1 MKTRDRHVHRLAR
14 RFMFEVLP
22 PLNCDGERERE
33 SQNQQRRL
41 TDAVLSLLIIGL
53 SPVATHHAQLSRTLS
68 RCFCP
73 EKIKG
78 GDVISITQQH

>member
-1 MKTRDRHVHRLAR
+1 MCIVWRDGSCLKCSLRSIG
-14 RFMFEVLP
+14 M
-22 PLNCDGERERE
+22 ERERE

-41 TDAVLSLLIIGL
+41 TDAVLSLSIIGL

-78 GDVISITQQH
+78 GDAISITQQH